1 MDVIVYLMKNVDYG
15 YEWWTV
21 EPPDYDSEPPYNED
35 GPAPRDEEYDA
46 RKPLFTAN
54 QIDSFDYLN
63 GSESH
68 SVFENVRVTEAEGE
82 LSFQVPKRRI
92 HSENLGRWE
101 LEVYGKRR
109 WFKEHDDYGEIRF
122 LADGTGLWIPHL
134 FPFEETRANGMPTIL
149 DRERCELTITMKS
162 MQTFKPNESPI
173 VLIDTPQGTA
183 IADIRLNIEETYSAD
198 RNYFKYFEM
207 QDKPFISQ
215 LLGYDERWRS
225 LREYLNDP
233 ATSASITDYER
244 MMMSEIPIPEEYL
257 RSQKPN
263 DWTERSRADY
273 DGLAFGTIWVPVDEL
288 RRGINSTI
296 SFPNFST
303 SANTT

>member
-1 MDVIVYLMKNVDYG
+1 MKDVDHG
-15 YEWWTV
+15 YKWWIV
-21 EPPDYDSEPPYNED
+21 EPPDYDGEPPYYED
-35 GPAPRDEEYDA
+35 GPVPLGEEYDA
-46 RKPLFTAN
+46 RRPLFAAS

-68 SVFENVRVTEAEGE
+68 SLFENVRVIESEGE

-92 HSENLGRWE
+92 NSENLGKWE

-134 FPFEETRANGMPTIL
+134 FPFEETDENGMPIIL

-162 MQTFKPNESPI
+162 MQTFEPNGSPI
-173 VLIDTPQGTA
+173 VLIDTSQGTA
-183 IADIRLNIEETYSAD
+183 IADIRLNIEETYGAD

-207 QDKPFISQ
+207 QGKPFISQ
-215 LLGYDERWRS
+215 LLAYDERWRS
-225 LREYLNDP
+225 LKEYLNDP
-233 ATSASITDYER
+233 NTSASITDYER
-244 MMMSEIPIPEEYL
+244 MMVSEIPIPEEYL
-257 RSQKPN
+257 RTKEPN

-273 DGLAFGTIWVPVDEL
+273 DGLAIGTIWVPVDEL
-288 RRGINSTI
+288 RRGIDATI
-296 SFPNFST
+296 SFPNLST
-303 SANTT
+303 SANHTSQYDS